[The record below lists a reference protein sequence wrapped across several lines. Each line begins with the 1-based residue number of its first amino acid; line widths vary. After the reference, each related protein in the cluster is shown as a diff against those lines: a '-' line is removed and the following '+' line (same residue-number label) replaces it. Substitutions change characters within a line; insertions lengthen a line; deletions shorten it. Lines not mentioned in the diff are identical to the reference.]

1 MSIQFNSKNPAEIFF
16 GNMSVAAIYRGNKLV
31 WEHIVKQLET
41 LFLRDQCFEF
51 IPTEDIVLTDVEFF
65 SANNSSD
72 THAKLRILNEVGLC
86 VVYRDEN
93 GVQLNVTVYNLTGSL
108 KTFSSLGTVTL
119 FKDNVYYINVKGQY
133 SGEGEG
139 AGMTGSKYVGFTGR
153 QKMWS
158 GIANVNGVYSSTA
171 WNHKCEGD
179 ATTFAEICQKSADSY
194 FIWKGTQ
201 MDNGMVPGES
211 GSGNPYPYLLK
222 RDMSKVKH
230 VFTDNEFSNVPVG
243 NYNDDIARYA
253 YLFYIAGNN
262 PGDEFIM
269 NTNYW
274 DRGFNID
281 PNDQSYVA
289 FNNNKQKIFTLTNN
303 MARNH
308 ITSMTPM
315 DSPPD
320 NPENWG
326 IYYKS
331 NAQTWGNIS
340 QRAVVAWNNNQ
351 WEIAKGFSVEFTA
364 DNTYNATNYA
374 EKINDS
380 YAKDFNNVSVTSGD
394 KFYFRLNG
402 NEVF

>member
-1 MSIQFNSKNPAEIFF
+1 MSIAFNSKKPAELFF
-16 GNMSVAAIYRGNKLV
+16 GNKSVAAVYRGNKLV
-31 WEHIVKQLET
+31 WEKIVKQLET

-65 SANNSSD
+65 ATNNSSD
-72 THAKLRILNEVGLC
+72 THAKLRILNEAGIC

-108 KTFSSLGTVTL
+108 KTFTSLGTVTL
-119 FKDNVYYINVKGQY
+119 FKDNVYYINIKGPY

-139 AGMTGSKYVGFTGR
+139 SGMTGSKYIGFTGR
-153 QKMWS
+153 QKQWS
-158 GIANVNGVYSSTA
+158 GIANINGVYSSDA
-171 WNHKCEGD
+171 WNHKCYGS
-179 ATTFAEICQKSADSY
+179 ASSFSEICQKSLGY
-194 FIWKGTQ
+194 FVWKGTQ
-201 MDNGMVPGES
+201 MENGMVPGES
-211 GSGNPYPYLLK
+211 GVGNPYPYLLK

-230 VFTDNEFSNVPVG
+230 VFTDNELSNVPVG

-253 YLFYIAGNN
+253 YLYYIAGNT

-269 NTNYW
+269 NTNHW

-281 PNDQSYVA
+281 PSDQSYVA
-289 FNNNKQKIFTLTNN
+289 FNNNKQKIFTLTDN
-303 MARNH
+303 MVRNH
-308 ITSMTPM
+308 ITSMEPM
-315 DSPPD
+315 DSPPS

-351 WEIAKGFSVEFTA
+351 WEIAKAVDMEFAA
-364 DNTYNATNYA
+364 DSTYNAKNYA

-380 YAKDFNNVSVTSGD
+380 YAKDFNNISVTTGD
-394 KFYFRLNG
+394 KLYFRLNG
-402 NEVF
+402 NEV

>member
-1 MSIQFNSKNPAEIFF
+1 MSIAFNSKKPAELFF
-16 GNMSVAAIYRGNKLV
+16 GNKSVAAVYRGNKLV
-31 WEHIVKQLET
+31 WEKIVKQLET

-65 SANNSSD
+65 ATNNSSD
-72 THAKLRILNEVGLC
+72 THAKLRILNEAGIC

-108 KTFSSLGTVTL
+108 KTFTSLGTVTL
-119 FKDNVYYINVKGQY
+119 FKDNVYYINIKGPN
-133 SGEGEG
+133 SGEGSG
-139 AGMTGSKYVGFTGR
+139 SGMTGSKYIGFTGR
-153 QKMWS
+153 QKQWS
-158 GIANVNGVYSSTA
+158 GIANINGVYSSDA
-171 WNHKCEGD
+171 WNHKCYGS
-179 ATTFAEICQKSADSY
+179 ASSFSEICQKGLGY
-194 FIWKGTQ
+194 FVWKGTQ
-201 MDNGMVPGES
+201 MENGMVPGES
-211 GSGNPYPYLLK
+211 GIGNPYPYLLK

-230 VFTDNEFSNVPVG
+230 VFTDSEFSNVPVG
-243 NYNDDIARYA
+243 SYNDDIARYA
-253 YLFYIAGNN
+253 YLFYIAGNT

-281 PNDQSYVA
+281 PSDQSYVA

-308 ITSMTPM
+308 ITSMTPL
-315 DSPPD
+315 DSPPS

-351 WEIAKGFSVEFTA
+351 WEIAKGYDVEFTA
-364 DNTYNATNYA
+364 DSTYNATNYA

-380 YAKDFNNVSVTSGD
+380 YAKDFNNISVTTGD
-394 KFYFRLNG
+394 KLYFRLNG
-402 NEVF
+402 NEV

>member
-1 MSIQFNSKNPAEIFF
+1 MSITFNSKKPAELFF
-16 GNMSVAAIYRGNKLV
+16 GNKSVAAVYRGNKLV
-31 WEHIVKQLET
+31 WEKLVKQLESA
-41 LFLRDQCFEF
+41 FLRDQCFEF

-65 SANNSSD
+65 SPNNSSD
-72 THAKLRILNEVGLC
+72 TRAKLRILNEAGIC

-108 KTFSSLGTVTL
+108 KTFTSLGTVTL
-119 FKDNVYYINVKGQY
+119 FKDNVYYINIKGPY
-133 SGEGEG
+133 SGEGDG
-139 AGMTGSKYVGFTGR
+139 SGMTGAIYTGYTGR
-153 QKMWS
+153 YKHWT
-158 GIANVNGVYSSTA
+158 GIANVNGVYSSDA
-171 WNHKCEGD
+171 WNHKCYGSAE
-179 ATTFAEICQKSADSY
+179 TFAEICQKGLGY

-201 MDNGMVPGES
+201 MSNGMVPSDS
-211 GSGNPYPYLLK
+211 GVGNPYPYLLK
-222 RDMSKVKH
+222 RDMSRVKH
-230 VFTDNEFSNVPVG
+230 VFTDSEFSNVPIG
-243 NYNDDIARYA
+243 NYNDDVARYA
-253 YLFYIAGNN
+253 YLFYIAGNT

-281 PNDQSYVA
+281 PSDQSYVA
-289 FNNNKQKIFTLTNN
+289 FDNNRQKIFTLSEN
-303 MARNH
+303 MVRNH

-351 WEIAKGFSVEFTA
+351 WEIAKGYNVEFTA
-364 DNTYNATNYA
+364 DSTYNATNYA
-374 EKINDS
+374 EKINDN

-394 KFYFRLNG
+394 KLYFRLNG